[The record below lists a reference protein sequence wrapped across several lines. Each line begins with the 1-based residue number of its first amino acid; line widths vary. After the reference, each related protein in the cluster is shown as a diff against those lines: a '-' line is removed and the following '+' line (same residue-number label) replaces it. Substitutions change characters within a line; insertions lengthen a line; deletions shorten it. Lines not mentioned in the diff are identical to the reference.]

1 MASGFRR
8 NEVLHHLTLVGA
20 LLGTSGCLT
29 RDKYDPG
36 PSVLISSP
44 TTSMAYTNGTVHIT
58 AAIDPPLDLP
68 IVLRRSDGV
77 QLIELPAS
85 RRDFDWDT
93 TGVPEGTYQITAEV
107 MFSDDVVKSHPVAIV
122 VDRKAPTVVSLTPT
136 PGAQAVMLRSPLQV
150 VFSEPIVLSQPAAS
164 TFSVSASGTSIATSA
179 SLDAEN
185 RIATITL
192 ADLPFLSLP
201 AVFAASIASTITD
214 RAGNALVPPTGT
226 WSWSVPQFIELPNPP
241 DAAFPRLAV
250 GFDLAPV
257 VAWDLIQPDMGAED
271 DQLRVSRSDGL
282 LWTQLTLPSSNPNSG
297 AGGFSVALDGRDRPF
312 LCWIET
318 SAAGSEEI
326 HVASWT
332 GSAWDTSRPTIAPS
346 FGPAAITGSPTVRV
360 DGAGQPLVLWQ
371 ETASPDLNEIL
382 LARWNGTQ
390 WDRGFAAIDVGGS
403 APMDFVL
410 SSDNPIVS
418 WVYPAGTGH
427 VAKWSGTNWIVAPDL
442 ALMTEPFMALDAAG
456 NPMVATGGSGSFIVQ
471 RLTSGNQWQP
481 SLTASV
487 PPQAIHPRIAAGPDG
502 VPILAWV
509 NASTEVVGMARF
521 SDLGWDTRP
530 YAFGLNA
537 IDDQAP
543 ELVVDR
549 QGSAWVGW
557 RDHDNRQLFNLWIS
571 NY

>member
-8 NEVLHHLTLVGA
+8 NEVLHHLTCVAA
-20 LLGTSGCLT
+20 LLGISGCPT

-36 PSVLISSP
+36 PRVLITSP
-44 TTSMAYTNGTVHIT
+44 APSTTYTNGVVRIT

-68 IVLRRSDGV
+68 IVLRRSDGAK
-77 QLIELPAS
+77 LTELPAS
-85 RRDFDWDT
+85 RLDFDWNT
-93 TGVPEGTYQITAEV
+93 AGVPEGTYVITAEV
-107 MFSDDVVKSHPVAIV
+107 TFSDGVATSNPITIV
-122 VDRKAPTVVSLTPT
+122 VDRTPPKVVSLTPS
-136 PGAQAVMLRSPLQV
+136 PGAQAVELRSPLQV
-150 VFSEPIVLSQPAAS
+150 VFSEPIVLSQPAAA
-164 TFSVSASGTSIATSA
+164 TFSVSASGTVVATRT
-179 SLDAEN
+179 SLDPEN

-192 ADLPFLSLP
+192 SDLRFFSLP
-201 AVFAASIASTITD
+201 AVLAATIAPTISD
-214 RAGNALVPPTGT
+214 RAGNALVPPTAA
-226 WSWSVPQFIELPNPP
+226 WSWNVPQFIALPTPP
-241 DAAFPRLAV
+241 QAAFPRLAV
-250 GFDLAPV
+250 GSDLAPI

-282 LWTQLTLPSSNPNSG
+282 VWNQLALPSSSPDSG
-297 AGGFSVALDGRDRPF
+297 AGGFGVALDARDRPF

-318 SAAGSEEI
+318 SAAAGEEI
-326 HVASWT
+326 HVAAWT
-332 GSAWDTSRPTIAPS
+332 GSAWDTSRPAIAPS
-346 FGPAAITGSPTVRV
+346 FGPAAITGSPTVRI

-371 ETASPDLNEIL
+371 ETASSNENEIL
-382 LARWNGTQ
+382 LARWKGTQ
-390 WDRGFAAIDVGGS
+390 WDRGFPAIDIGGP
-403 APMDFVL
+403 APMDLIL

-427 VAKWSGTNWIVAPDL
+427 LARWSGTTWIAAPDL
-442 ALMTEPFMALDAAG
+442 ALMTEPFLALDATG

-471 RLTSGNQWQP
+471 RLTGDNQWQP
-481 SLTASV
+481 SLTAMV
-487 PPQAIHPRIAAGPDG
+487 PPQSIHPRIAAGSDG

-509 NASTEVVGMARF
+509 NALTDVVGMARF

-537 IDDQAP
+537 SDDQAP

-549 QGSAWVGW
+549 QGTAWIGW